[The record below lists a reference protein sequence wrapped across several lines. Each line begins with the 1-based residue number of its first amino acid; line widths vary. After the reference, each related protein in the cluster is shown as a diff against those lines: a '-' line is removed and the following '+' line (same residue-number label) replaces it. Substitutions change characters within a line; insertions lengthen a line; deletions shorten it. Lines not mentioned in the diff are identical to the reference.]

1 MIVEGRALLIA
12 MDDVDT
18 DVLYP
23 GQFLNVFDPA
33 ETVKYLFEGLDPS
46 LRDQLTDDT
55 ILFAWANFGTGS
67 SRENVPEAMKA
78 AGIRC
83 VVAKSFARIFHRNC
97 INLGLPAI
105 ACPEAAAAARTGSS
119 IRVDTEGGT
128 IEVDGVTFPA
138 PPLPPFMRELLGAGG
153 LVPWIA
159 RRGTRRAADGEAG
172 REVPRPR
179 KERIALRA
187 ADGEAGREAP
197 RPARAAQ
204 SRPDEAAREAERE
217 APRPARAAQSRPDE
231 AAREE
236 Q

>member
-12 MDDVDT
+12 KDDVDT

-46 LRDQLTDDT
+46 LRDLLTDDT
-55 ILFAWANFGTGS
+55 ILFAWENFGTGS

-105 ACPEAAAAARTGSS
+105 ACPEAASAVRTGSS
-119 IRVDTEGGT
+119 VRIDSEGGT
-128 IEVDGVTFPA
+128 IEVDGVTYAA
-138 PPLPPFMRELLGAGG
+138 PPLPPFMRELLRASG
-153 LVPWIA
+153 LVPWIQ
-159 RRGTRRAADGEAG
+159 G
-172 REVPRPR
+172 RNERPS
-179 KERIALRA
+179 
-187 ADGEAGREAP
+187 AP
-197 RPARAAQ
+197 GKT
-204 SRPDEAAREAERE
+204 
-217 APRPARAAQSRPDE
+217 
-231 AAREE
+231 
-236 Q
+236 